1 MATLGTLEY
10 LISIKD
16 NGIEAQL
23 NNTEKKVK
31 KSGDKLNSWMIA
43 KGQMISRVA
52 EKAIAATG
60 KVARKSVEFIKS
72 AVDSFS
78 EFQQLEGGVNKL
90 FGKNAQTVINNASKA
105 FMTAGVSMNEY
116 MQTVTEFSAA
126 LISGLGDDTAEAARI
141 ADQALIDMS
150 DNANMFGS
158 SMESIQNAYRGFS
171 KQNYTML
178 DNLKLGYGGTRKE
191 MERLLQDAEA
201 YQKTQGK
208 TVKYDIKNLGD
219 VYEAIHAIQQ
229 KLKITGTTEHEALS
243 TVEGS
248 FKAAQAAWKD
258 VLTSIGRGKDVK
270 KSIKQFADTAKVY
283 IKNLKPVIKESIKG
297 AFTTIKELLPEFS
310 DIFKNLTKEL
320 KESDVPLLQVL
331 GRVFEKVSQISQG
344 ITNLATDFDGTVA
357 AMKASDDPFVK
368 LAGGALATAKD
379 IIEWI
384 GNNAAWVADHIG
396 LIASAFAGIKISKD
410 ILKFLSLL
418 QSSKITNTISK
429 LFNNNNTNTNTNT
442 KTTTTKTGLWSVIRG
457 GLANTAKTLP
467 FAIPAA
473 LLVDTVLD
481 SINMWK
487 EGSEKAQ
494 AAFDKATEF
503 KKNIVDKA
511 QNEGL
516 GEAWET
522 LASYFSTMYGDE
534 STIAEKNNKLID
546 LAKRYDNYMNKDIDD
561 PMIDALT
568 DLIVDNDELWSD
580 LYDTMALINKKG
592 DRGYTDEERDMVED
606 TMQRV
611 KKAVEE
617 GLEKEAAKVPVDPD
631 VDIQSAQS
639 QLNSANLKLPVT
651 PTLNVSGLFG
661 GWFGHAKGA
670 WSVPYD
676 NYPALLHRNERVLT
690 ASQARNS
697 GNDSMDYAT
706 VGAMIGDAVNRAFK
720 KVNVLMSG
728 EKVGDLT
735 TKRVRRNVNA
745 STYSKQRAY
754 GG

>member
-1 MATLGTLEY
+1 M
-10 LISIKD
+10 
-16 NGIEAQL
+16 
-23 NNTEKKVK
+23 
-31 KSGDKLNSWMIA
+31 
-43 KGQMISRVA
+43 
-52 EKAIAATG
+52 
-60 KVARKSVEFIKS
+60 
-72 AVDSFS
+72 
-78 EFQQLEGGVNKL
+78 
-90 FGKNAQTVINNASKA
+90 
-105 FMTAGVSMNEY
+105 
-116 MQTVTEFSAA
+116 
-126 LISGLGDDTAEAARI
+126 
-141 ADQALIDMS
+141 
-150 DNANMFGS
+150 
-158 SMESIQNAYRGFS
+158 
-171 KQNYTML
+171 
-178 DNLKLGYGGTRKE
+178 
-191 MERLLQDAEA
+191 
-201 YQKTQGK
+201 
-208 TVKYDIKNLGD
+208 
-219 VYEAIHAIQQ
+219 
-229 KLKITGTTEHEALS
+229 
-243 TVEGS
+243 
-248 FKAAQAAWKD
+248 
-258 VLTSIGRGKDVK
+258 
-270 KSIKQFADTAKVY
+270 
-283 IKNLKPVIKESIKG
+283 
-297 AFTTIKELLPEFS
+297 
-310 DIFKNLTKEL
+310 
-320 KESDVPLLQVL
+320 
-331 GRVFEKVSQISQG
+331 
-344 ITNLATDFDGTVA
+344 
-357 AMKASDDPFVK
+357 
-368 LAGGALATAKD
+368 
-379 IIEWI
+379 
-384 GNNAAWVADHIG
+384 
-396 LIASAFAGIKISKD
+396 
-410 ILKFLSLL
+410 
-418 QSSKITNTISK
+418 
-429 LFNNNNTNTNTNT
+429 
-442 KTTTTKTGLWSVIRG
+442 IRG
-457 GLANTAKTLP
+457 GLANTAKTIP

-651 PTLNVSGLFG
+651 PTLNINGLFG

-676 NYPALLHRNERVLT
+676 NYPALLHRGERVLT
-690 ASQARNS
+690 SSQARS
-697 GNDSMDYAT
+697 GNDGMDYAT